1 MGKMMTIQLSQEDA
15 NRILLALEL
24 AEEKVL
30 GPELT
35 TITWSQRRT
44 ECIAISRIAD
54 QIFDAGLDAGF
65 GQKVVV
71 KEYGTTK
78 VTRKPKMFSDD
89 VTHSGDGHA
98 IG

>member
-1 MGKMMTIQLSQEDA
+1 MGKMMTVQLSQEDA

-24 AEEKVL
+24 AENKVL
-30 GPELT
+30 GPEHT
-35 TITWSQRRT
+35 TLRSSELT
-44 ECIAISRIAD
+44 ECIRISRLAD
-54 QIFDAGLDAGF
+54 RIFDGGLEAGF

-71 KEYGTTK
+71 VKTYGNTK
-78 VTRKPKMFSDD
+78 VTQKPKMFSDD

>member
-1 MGKMMTIQLSQEDA
+1 MGKMMTIKLSQEDA

-35 TITWSQRRT
+35 TITGKDLT
-44 ECIAISRIAD
+44 ECIAISRVAD

>member
-24 AEEKVL
+24 AEDKVL
-30 GPELT
+30 GPEHT
-35 TITWSQRRT
+35 TVRSRDLT
-44 ECIAISRIAD
+44 ECIRISRLAD
-54 QIFDAGLDAGF
+54 KIFDGGLDAGF
-65 GQKVVV
+65 GQKVAV
-71 KEYGTTK
+71 KKYGNTK
-78 VTRKPKMFSDD
+78 VTQKPKMFSDD

>member
-35 TITWSQRRT
+35 TITGKELS
-44 ECIAISRIAD
+44 ECIAISHVAD
-54 QIFDAGLDAGF
+54 KIFDAGLDAGF

-71 KEYGTTK
+71 KEYGNTK
-78 VTRKPKMFSDD
+78 VTSKPKMFSDD
-89 VTHSGDGHA
+89 VTHSGDSHA